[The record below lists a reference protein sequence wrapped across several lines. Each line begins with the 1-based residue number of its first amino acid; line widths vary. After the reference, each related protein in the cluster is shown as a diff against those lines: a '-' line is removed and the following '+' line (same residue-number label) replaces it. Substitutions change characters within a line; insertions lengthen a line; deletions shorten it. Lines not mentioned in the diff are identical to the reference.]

1 MGAVQNNNKMIISF
15 QNATPAPLVGVVHLD
30 SQIWNTKKDFLQ
42 GKSYQIYAP
51 SGKGKS
57 TFAHIIYGLRD
68 DFDGD
73 ILIDNQNTKQ
83 ISHENWASIRQTK
96 MSIIFQDL
104 RLFADLTARENIEV
118 KTVLLQQNNSSTD
131 TQGNI
136 KEDIKEN
143 INQMAD
149 KLGISHIMDKKAN
162 ILSYGERQ
170 RVAIL
175 RALIQPFEV
184 LLADEPFSHLDENNI
199 KIASQMLIE
208 RCKQQNATLLMTSL
222 GYDYGISFDEK
233 VLLG

>member
-1 MGAVQNNNKMIISF
+1 MIISF

-30 SQIWNTKKDFLQ
+30 SQIWKTKKDFLQ

-68 DFDGD
+68 DFEGD

-83 ISHENWASIRQTK
+83 ISHENWANIRQTK

-118 KTVLLQQNNSSTD
+118 KTVLLEKNIQNNQADMQANS
-131 TQGNI
+131 
-136 KEDIKEN
+136 KESIKEN
-143 INQMAD
+143 IKKMAE
-149 KLGISHIMDKKAN
+149 KLGISHVMDKKAN

-175 RALIQPFEV
+175 RALMQPFEV

>member
-1 MGAVQNNNKMIISF
+1 MIISF

-42 GKSYQIYAP
+42 GKFYQIYAP

-68 DFDGD
+68 DFEGN
-73 ILIDNQNTKQ
+73 ILVDNQNTRQ
-83 ISHENWASIRQTK
+83 ISHENWANIRQTK

-118 KTVLLQQNNSSTD
+118 KTVLLEKNIQNNQADMQANS
-131 TQGNI
+131 
-136 KEDIKEN
+136 KESIKEN
-143 INQMAD
+143 IKNMAE
-149 KLGISHIMDKKAN
+149 KLGISHVMDKKAN

-175 RALIQPFEV
+175 RALMQPFEV

>member
-1 MGAVQNNNKMIISF
+1 MIISF

-68 DFDGD
+68 DFEGD

-118 KTVLLQQNNSSTD
+118 KTVLLQQNQQKSQQKSQQN
-131 TQGNI
+131 TQTETQNNI
-136 KEDIKEN
+136 KD
-143 INQMAD
+143 MAE
-149 KLGISHIMDKKAN
+149 KLGISHVLDKKAN

-199 KIASQMLIE
+199 KIASQMLQE

>member
-1 MGAVQNNNKMIISF
+1 MIISF

-68 DFDGD
+68 DFEGD
-73 ILIDNQNTKQ
+73 ILLDNQNTKQ

-96 MSIIFQDL
+96 ISIIFQDL

-118 KTVLLQQNNSSTD
+118 KTVLLQQNNSQTD
-131 TQGNI
+131 TQNNV
-136 KEDIKEN
+136 KEN
-143 INQMAD
+143 IKNMAE

-199 KIASQMLIE
+199 KIASQMLQE

>member
-1 MGAVQNNNKMIISF
+1 MIISF

-68 DFDGD
+68 DFEGD

-118 KTVLLQQNNSSTD
+118 KTVLLQQNQQKSEQNTQTD
-131 TQGNI
+131 TQNNI
-136 KEDIKEN
+136 KD
-143 INQMAD
+143 MAE
-149 KLGISHIMDKKAN
+149 KLGISHVMDKKAN

-199 KIASQMLIE
+199 KIASQMLQE

>member
-1 MGAVQNNNKMIISF
+1 MIISF

-42 GKSYQIYAP
+42 GKFYQIYAP

-68 DFDGD
+68 DFEGD
-73 ILIDNQNTKQ
+73 ILLDNQNTKQ
-83 ISHENWASIRQTK
+83 ISHENWANIRQTK

-118 KTVLLQQNNSSTD
+118 KTVLLEKNTQNSQID
-131 TQGNI
+131 TQNTI
-136 KEDIKEN
+136 KEDIKE
-143 INQMAD
+143 MAER
-149 KLGISHIMDKKAN
+149 LGISHVMDKKAS

-175 RALIQPFEV
+175 RALVQPFEV

-199 KIASQMLIE
+199 KIASQMLLE

>member
-1 MGAVQNNNKMIISF
+1 MIISF
-15 QNATPAPLVGVVHLD
+15 QNATPAPLVGVVHLN
-30 SQIWNTKKDFLQ
+30 SQIWNTKKDFLP

-68 DFDGD
+68 DFEGD

-83 ISHENWASIRQTK
+83 VSHENWASIRQTK
-96 MSIIFQDL
+96 ISIIFQDL

-118 KTVLLQQNNSSTD
+118 KTVLLQQNQQKSQQN
-131 TQGNI
+131 TQAETQNNI
-136 KEDIKEN
+136 KETIKE
-143 INQMAD
+143 MAE

-199 KIASQMLIE
+199 KIASQMLQE
-208 RCKQQNATLLMTSL
+208 KCKKQNATLLMTSL

>member
-1 MGAVQNNNKMIISF
+1 MIISF

-68 DFDGD
+68 DFEGD
-73 ILIDNQNTKQ
+73 ILIDNKNTKQ

-96 MSIIFQDL
+96 IAIIFQDL

-118 KTVLLQQNNSSTD
+118 KTVLLQQN
-131 TQGNI
+131 TQAETQNNI
-136 KEDIKEN
+136 KD
-143 INQMAD
+143 MAE

-208 RCKQQNATLLMTSL
+208 RCKKLNASLLMTSL